1 MMQQRN
7 LNLYDARF
15 LRKRDW
21 LAGRSVALLALGAV
35 FVVSLGAGWARW
47 SLAQQELQ
55 AKTQGAQ
62 LQLVRT
68 SFTELTQLLSNRKPN
83 QALIEE
89 IGVLQRDVGL
99 AGETEKVLQGMAG
112 GGQQAQLGDMMRV
125 LARVNVE
132 GMWLTGLA
140 IMDGGRDLEI
150 RGRVLDQSLLPAYL
164 RRLENEP
171 AFRGR
176 RFAALEMRGAQWE
189 PPADQAASAR
199 AGRTE
204 NKRERWYVDFALH
217 TTPPVVGEASGQ
229 GKAVVP
235 VKMPLDAK
243 LIEAGRQGVGL

>member
-1 MMQQRN
+1 MQQHN

-15 LRKRDW
+15 LKKRDW

-35 FVVSLGAGWARW
+35 FVITLGAGWARW

-55 AKTQGAQ
+55 AKVQGAQ
-62 LQLVRT
+62 LQLVRA
-68 SFTELTQLLSNRKPN
+68 SFTELTQLLSQRKPS
-83 QALIEE
+83 QTLIDE
-89 IGVLQRDVGL
+89 IEVLQRDLSL
-99 AGETEKVLQGMAG
+99 AGETEKVLQDMGAG
-112 GGQQAQLGDMMRV
+112 RQQAQLGDMMRV

-164 RRLENEP
+164 RRLESEP

-189 PPADQAASAR
+189 PPAEQAASVRSGR
-199 AGRTE
+199 AE
-204 NKRERWYVDFALH
+204 QKRDRWYVDFALH
-217 TTPPVVGEASGQ
+217 TTPPAAGDEGGSA
-229 GKAVVP
+229 KAVVP
-235 VKMPLDAK
+235 VKLPLDAK
-243 LIEAGRQGVGL
+243 LIDAARQGVGL